1 MKQVTIGGVLCGSSQ
16 ESDNQEPEHDRHGS
30 QESENQKSQHPGVAS
45 RECGTAIS
53 HGSANNDPLLRKS
66 LKPSKE
72 DFQQV
77 AAYARSGHHGKRGFG
92 LLTRAD
98 LPLAAGSKGSHM
110 ARQIGANVEPR
121 AFQNIAKPS
130 MCV

>member
-1 MKQVTIGGVLCGSSQ
+1 MIVFAAPHMSPCGTKLSPAASASDCYRDGERTVLCGNSQ

-30 QESENQKSQHPGVAS
+30 QDSENKKSQHPGIAS

-77 AAYARSGHHGKRGFG
+77 AAYARSGHHGKRRIGV
-92 LLTRAD
+92 LT
-98 LPLAAGSKGSHM
+98 SK
-110 ARQIGANVEPR
+110 
-121 AFQNIAKPS
+121 
-130 MCV
+130 